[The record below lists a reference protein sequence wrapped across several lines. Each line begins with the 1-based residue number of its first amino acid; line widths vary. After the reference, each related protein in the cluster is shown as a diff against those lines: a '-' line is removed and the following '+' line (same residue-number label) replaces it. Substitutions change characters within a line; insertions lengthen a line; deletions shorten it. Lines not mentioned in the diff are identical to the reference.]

1 MIGELKLIASRMDG
15 EETIGC
21 QMNCFSVNHFYK
33 TVDNKVIEFP
43 RMLMSITYTYLR
55 SQNAFFL
62 HEFKKYCFFLHKTI
76 EKPYLNLYVKFHDFF
91 P

>member
-1 MIGELKLIASRMDG
+1 MIGELKLIASRLDG

-21 QMNCFSVNHFYK
+21 QINCFSVNHFCK

-55 SQNAFFL
+55 SQNTFFCMNS
-62 HEFKKYCFFLHKTI
+62 KNTVFFFYIKRQKSHI
-76 EKPYLNLYVKFHDFF
+76 
-91 P
+91 